1 MDLEKL
7 IKDKANE
14 IIATQGAAITCPS
27 CESSI
32 NIRSTDEYCPIC
44 KQRFDTTEFRL
55 K

>member
-14 IIATQGAAITCPS
+14 ILATQGAAITCPS
-27 CESSI
+27 CKSSI

-44 KQRFDTTEFRL
+44 QQRFDTTDLRL